1 MEENKNAVTPS
12 EPKTFTQEEL
22 NGIVEERIKRER
34 AKYEGFD
41 DLKAKADKYDE
52 MVEAN
57 KTELQKATER
67 AEKLEAILAEKEHAE
82 TIRATREKVAKET
95 GVPVALLT
103 ADTEEACKEQ
113 ASGILSF
120 AKPSYPNVKDGGE
133 TSHVGKPSTRQQFA
147 EAWAKQI

>member
-1 MEENKNAVTPS
+1 MEENKNVTPS

-52 MVEAN
+52 MVEAS

-82 TIRATREKVAKET
+82 TVRATREKVASET

-103 ADTEEACKEQ
+103 ADTEEACKAQ

-120 AKPSYPNVKDGGE
+120 AKPSYPNVKDGGDM
-133 TSHVGKPSTRQQFA
+133 SHVRQPSTRQQFA